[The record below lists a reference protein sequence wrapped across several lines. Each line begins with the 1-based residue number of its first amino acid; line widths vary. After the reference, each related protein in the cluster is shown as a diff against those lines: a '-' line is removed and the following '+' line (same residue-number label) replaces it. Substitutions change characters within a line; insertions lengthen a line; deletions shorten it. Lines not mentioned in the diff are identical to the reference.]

1 MLMGFFAAFY
11 DSVLWLGE
19 RSGMQERRRRL
30 LACVGRQ
37 PSAEDIHR
45 RAEWSAWRSP
55 TRVIRVGEVDATG
68 ILRS

>member
-45 RAEWSAWRSP
+45 RACPVAARLEH
-55 TRVIRVGEVDATG
+55 TYD
-68 ILRS
+68 